1 MVQYIPMIILMAMFG
16 AIGLYW
22 AIGTRH
28 FISWS
33 RKFKNSFPKFSDDNS
48 VTTGQ
53 NGAVCVK
60 AESGVMLKWGVR
72 LVGIALAAVAVGTIV
87 DMFLH
92 G

>member
-1 MVQYIPMIILMAMFG
+1 MVQYIPMIILMAILG

-33 RKFKNSFPKFSDDNS
+33 RKYKTSFPRFSDDNS
-48 VTTGQ
+48 EIGGH
-53 NGAVCVK
+53 NGAASAK
-60 AESGVMLKWGVR
+60 TASSATLRWGVR
-72 LVGIALAAVAVGTIV
+72 LVGIALAGVSVATIV
-87 DMFLH
+87 NMFIN

>member
-1 MVQYIPMIILMAMFG
+1 MFG

-33 RKFKNSFPKFSDDNS
+33 RKFKNSFPKFSDDKVELS
-48 VTTGQ
+48 GQ
-53 NGAVCVK
+53 NGAAGVK
-60 AESGVMLKWGVR
+60 TETSIMLRWGIR
-72 LVGIALAAVAVGTIV
+72 LIGIALAAVAVGTII
-87 DMFLH
+87 DMFIK